1 MEQKLKEQF
10 PQWCSS
16 NKDYATVLT
25 NDIDSLLGCM
35 IEQMVKGNKINYFY
49 DFNSLFVMD
58 KNVKKPLLG
67 IDLANNGCCWDN
79 HVTLIND
86 NDRINPNSANLNT
99 INRINK
105 DNYFKKYAGSTAL
118 LMWSYYGLSLP
129 KTDEGKI
136 ALLSID
142 SAFLG
147 HYDSRFKRIH
157 NNYFEQL
164 GFTKLIDL
172 LNRTSKND
180 YFNIQRKHKIK
191 APIKLD
197 DSGIL
202 VTQLPLVELQGL
214 FDVPIDL
221 PKKQFTMSHKWQ
233 SKNGQLNSI
242 GSKKDLE
249 GKIISFALTG
259 RNKFSYTYAK

>member
-10 PQWCSS
+10 PKWCSS
-16 NKDYATVLT
+16 NKEFSTVLT

-35 IEQMVKGNKINYFY
+35 IEQMVTGNDINYFY

-58 KNVKKPLLG
+58 KYIQKPLLG

-79 HVTLIND
+79 HVTLIDEND
-86 NDRINPNSANLNT
+86 KINPNSANLNT

-105 DNYFKKYAGSTAL
+105 DNYFTKYAGSTAL

-129 KTDEGKI
+129 ETDEGKI

-147 HYDSRFKRIH
+147 HYDSRFKYIH

-164 GFTKLIDL
+164 GFTELIDL

-180 YFNIQRKHKIK
+180 YFNIQQEYKIK
-191 APIKLD
+191 APIKLNEN
-197 DSGIL
+197 GIL
-202 VTQLPLVELQGL
+202 VTQLPLAELQGI
-214 FDVPIDL
+214 FDVPIEL
-221 PKKQFTMSHKWQ
+221 PKQLFTKSHRWQ
-233 SKNGQLNSI
+233 SKNGQFKNINS
-242 GSKKDLE
+242 KRDLE
-249 GKIISFALTG
+249 GKVISFALTG
-259 RNKFSYTYAK
+259 KNKFSYTYAK